1 MFADSLY
8 FGEECFPA
16 RPCESYDDAND
27 VSSSIRLIRN
37 LDCHFVVTIR
47 AITARW
53 KGNDAMLHVI
63 LHFSQSR

>member
-1 MFADSLY
+1 MQTLLDCDHWECVWMFADSLY

-37 LDCHFVVTIR
+37 LDCHFVVTTRNCEIE
-47 AITARW
+47 
-53 KGNDAMLHVI
+53 G
-63 LHFSQSR
+63 Q